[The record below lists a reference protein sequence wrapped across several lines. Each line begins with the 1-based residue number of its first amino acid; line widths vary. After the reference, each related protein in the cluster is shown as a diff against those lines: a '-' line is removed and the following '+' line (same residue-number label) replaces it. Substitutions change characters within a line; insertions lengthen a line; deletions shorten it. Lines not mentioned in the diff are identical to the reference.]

1 MKAIFEYDPKTGY
14 VEDSNGMSVFIGIG
28 AKPFEPEKPQ
38 APVLELIKQGVTP
51 DEIIK
56 LKNNDLL

>member
-1 MKAIFEYDPKTGY
+1 MSKITLDYNESTGEIKDINGLSIFLC
-14 VEDSNGMSVFIGIG
+14 GMVG
-28 AKPFEPEKPQ
+28 FEPEKQQ

>member
-1 MKAIFEYDPKTGY
+1 MKAIFEYNAATGEIKDRSGNVVY
-14 VEDSNGMSVFIGIG
+14 MMNMT
-28 AKPFEPEKPQ
+28 PFEEEVNKS
-38 APVLELIKQGVTP
+38 PVLELIKQGVTP

>member
-1 MKAIFEYDPKTGY
+1 MKAIFEYDESTGMISDANGLSAY
-14 VEDSNGMSVFIGIG
+14 MIGMKSFIEDKKS
-28 AKPFEPEKPQ
+28 
-38 APVLELIKQGVTP
+38 PVLELIKQGVTP